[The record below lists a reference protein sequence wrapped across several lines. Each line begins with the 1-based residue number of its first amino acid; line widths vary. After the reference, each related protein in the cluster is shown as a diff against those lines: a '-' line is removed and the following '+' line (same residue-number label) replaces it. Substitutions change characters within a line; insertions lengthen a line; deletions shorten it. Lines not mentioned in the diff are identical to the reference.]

1 MMIQLQGLLSTITF
15 LDVIDI
21 VVVAYFLYRL
31 FLMLKNTRAATL
43 GKGLM
48 VLIGFTLICRWL
60 NLHVIS
66 WLLEKSM
73 TVIMVALPVVF
84 QPELRR
90 ALEQIGRGKLFHKG
104 SELDEQE
111 LEEMLDSVA
120 HATKVMSKNKVGALM
135 VFERATGLAERIET
149 GVPIDGLVSSGLLQ
163 NIFVKDTPL
172 HDGAVVIRGN
182 RVVAA
187 CCLLPLT
194 ENRNLSQDQTLVK
207 VDILLNGEPVDA
219 LSAIVHKEFATVRG
233 RQLVE
238 KLRSL
243 IPRQMFEI
251 PVQAAIGNK
260 VIARENV
267 RAMRKDVLAK
277 CYGGDI
283 SRKRK
288 LLEKQKEGKK
298 RMKQVGSVELP
309 QEAFMAILKMD

>member
-194 ENRNLSQDQTLVK
+194 ENRNLSQELGTR
-207 VDILLNGEPVDA
+207 
-219 LSAIVHKEFATVRG
+219 HR
-233 RQLVE
+233 
-238 KLRSL
+238 
-243 IPRQMFEI
+243 
-251 PVQAAIGNK
+251 AAIGMSEQSDAMIL
-260 VIARENV
+260 VVSEETGTISIARNGEL
-267 RAMRKDVLAK
+267 MRYLTVDDVKEILRTAIFRPHAAVK
-277 CYGGDI
+277 NSLVDEIKSLWGG
-283 SRKRK
+283 
-288 LLEKQKEGKK
+288 EKK
-298 RMKQVGSVELP
+298 
-309 QEAFMAILKMD
+309 

>member
-1 MMIQLQGLLSTITF
+1 MAQLAAFWAKLTMLVSTIRF
-15 LDVIDI
+15 SDI
-21 VVVAYFLYRL
+21 VDILIVAYLIYNVIMLIRKTNSYRL
-31 FLMLKNTRAATL
+31 AQGVLLILIALWLSGVLKLTMFNRILQKTVEL
-43 GKGLM
+43 G
-48 VLIGFTLICRWL
+48 LIAL
-60 NLHVIS
+60 VI
-66 WLLEKSM
+66 
-73 TVIMVALPVVF
+73 IF

-194 ENRNLSQDQTLVK
+194 ENRNLSQELGTR
-207 VDILLNGEPVDA
+207 
-219 LSAIVHKEFATVRG
+219 HR
-233 RQLVE
+233 
-238 KLRSL
+238 
-243 IPRQMFEI
+243 
-251 PVQAAIGNK
+251 AAIGMSEQSDAMIL
-260 VIARENV
+260 VVSEETGTISIARNGEL
-267 RAMRKDVLAK
+267 MRYLTVDDVKEILRTAIFRPHAAVK
-277 CYGGDI
+277 NSLVDKIKSLWGG
-283 SRKRK
+283 
-288 LLEKQKEGKK
+288 EKK
-298 RMKQVGSVELP
+298 
-309 QEAFMAILKMD
+309 

>member
-48 VLIGFTLICRWL
+48 VLIGFTLICRW
-60 NLHVIS
+60 
-66 WLLEKSM
+66 
-73 TVIMVALPVVF
+73 
-84 QPELRR
+84 LRR

-172 HDGAVVIRGN
+172 HDGAVIIRGN

-194 ENRNLSQDQTLVK
+194 ENRNLSQELGTR
-207 VDILLNGEPVDA
+207 
-219 LSAIVHKEFATVRG
+219 HR
-233 RQLVE
+233 
-238 KLRSL
+238 
-243 IPRQMFEI
+243 
-251 PVQAAIGNK
+251 AAIGMSEQSDAMIL
-260 VIARENV
+260 VVSEETGTISIARNGEL
-267 RAMRKDVLAK
+267 MRYLTVDDVKEILRTAIFRPHAAVK
-277 CYGGDI
+277 NSLVDKIKSLWGG
-283 SRKRK
+283 
-288 LLEKQKEGKK
+288 EKK
-298 RMKQVGSVELP
+298 
-309 QEAFMAILKMD
+309 

>member
-120 HATKVMSKNKVGALM
+120 HATKIMSKNKVGSLM
-135 VFERATGLAERIET
+135 VFERATGLVERIET
-149 GVPIDGLVSSGLLQ
+149 GVPVDGLVSSGLIQ

-172 HDGAVVIRGN
+172 HDGAIIIRGN
-182 RVVAA
+182 RIVAA

-194 ENRNLSQDQTLVK
+194 ENRNLSQELGTR
-207 VDILLNGEPVDA
+207 
-219 LSAIVHKEFATVRG
+219 HR
-233 RQLVE
+233 
-238 KLRSL
+238 
-243 IPRQMFEI
+243 
-251 PVQAAIGNK
+251 AAIGMSEQSDAM
-260 VIARENV
+260 VLVVSEETGTISIARNGEL
-267 RAMRKDVLAK
+267 MRYLTVDDVKDILRTAIFKPHTTGKNSIVDKLK
-277 CYGGDI
+277 NLLGG
-283 SRKRK
+283 
-288 LLEKQKEGKK
+288 EKK
-298 RMKQVGSVELP
+298 
-309 QEAFMAILKMD
+309 

>member
-194 ENRNLSQDQTLVK
+194 ENRNLSQELGTR
-207 VDILLNGEPVDA
+207 
-219 LSAIVHKEFATVRG
+219 HR
-233 RQLVE
+233 
-238 KLRSL
+238 
-243 IPRQMFEI
+243 
-251 PVQAAIGNK
+251 AAIGMSEQSDAMIL
-260 VIARENV
+260 VVSEETGTISIARNGEL
-267 RAMRKDVLAK
+267 MRYLTVDDVKEILRTPIFRPHSAVK
-277 CYGGDI
+277 NSFVYKIKSLWGG
-283 SRKRK
+283 
-288 LLEKQKEGKK
+288 EKK
-298 RMKQVGSVELP
+298 
-309 QEAFMAILKMD
+309 

>member
-1 MMIQLQGLLSTITF
+1 
-15 LDVIDI
+15 
-21 VVVAYFLYRL
+21 
-31 FLMLKNTRAATL
+31 MLKNTRAATL

-149 GVPIDGLVSSGLLQ
+149 GVPIGELWL
-163 NIFVKDTPL
+163 
-172 HDGAVVIRGN
+172 
-182 RVVAA
+182 AA
-187 CCLLPLT
+187 EHFC
-194 ENRNLSQDQTLVK
+194 
-207 VDILLNGEPVDA
+207 
-219 LSAIVHKEFATVRG
+219 
-233 RQLVE
+233 
-238 KLRSL
+238 
-243 IPRQMFEI
+243 
-251 PVQAAIGNK
+251 
-260 VIARENV
+260 
-267 RAMRKDVLAK
+267 
-277 CYGGDI
+277 
-283 SRKRK
+283 
-288 LLEKQKEGKK
+288 
-298 RMKQVGSVELP
+298 
-309 QEAFMAILKMD
+309 

>member
-31 FLMLKNTRAATL
+31 FMMLKNTRAATL

-194 ENRNLSQDQTLVK
+194 ENRNLSQELGTR
-207 VDILLNGEPVDA
+207 
-219 LSAIVHKEFATVRG
+219 HR
-233 RQLVE
+233 
-238 KLRSL
+238 
-243 IPRQMFEI
+243 
-251 PVQAAIGNK
+251 AAIGMSEQSDAMIL
-260 VIARENV
+260 VVSEETGTISIARNGEL
-267 RAMRKDVLAK
+267 MRYLTVDDVKEILRTAIFRSHAAVK
-277 CYGGDI
+277 NSLVDKIKSLWGG
-283 SRKRK
+283 
-288 LLEKQKEGKK
+288 EKK
-298 RMKQVGSVELP
+298 
-309 QEAFMAILKMD
+309 

>member
-111 LEEMLDSVA
+111 LEEMLDAVA

-194 ENRNLSQDQTLVK
+194 ENRNLSQELGTR
-207 VDILLNGEPVDA
+207 
-219 LSAIVHKEFATVRG
+219 HR
-233 RQLVE
+233 
-238 KLRSL
+238 
-243 IPRQMFEI
+243 
-251 PVQAAIGNK
+251 AAIGMSEQSDAMIL
-260 VIARENV
+260 VVSEETGTISIARNGEL
-267 RAMRKDVLAK
+267 MRYLTVDDVKEILRTAIFSPHAAVK
-277 CYGGDI
+277 NSLVDKIKSLWGG
-283 SRKRK
+283 
-288 LLEKQKEGKK
+288 EKK
-298 RMKQVGSVELP
+298 
-309 QEAFMAILKMD
+309 